1 MVTLL
6 YLAFIR
12 YVETVDS
19 ILQLMHDSPGEV
31 RSPSPLP
38 RSRAPSDVSSPPAVP
53 LPLPRPNRATS
64 GEGGRGGA
72 SSPRDTKKAVSPL
85 EVSGGRGYVR
95 VDSLGPHTPDKVM
108 VGDKQA

>member
-1 MVTLL
+1 VVTLL

-19 ILQLMHDSPGEV
+19 ILQLMHDSPGDA
-31 RSPSPLP
+31 RSPSPLT
-38 RSRAPSDVSSPPAVP
+38 RSRAPSDVSSPPALP
-53 LPLPRPNRATS
+53 LPLPLPIRVTS
-64 GEGGRGGA
+64 GGGGRGGA
-72 SSPRDTKKAVSPL
+72 ASPRDTKPASPL

-95 VDSLGPHTPDKVM
+95 VGSLGPHTPDKGM